1 MQITCRDC
9 SAGWGVDKVICE
21 SMQNKEHRIELCI
34 TEVNYNLQ
42 SNPTQPHHLVCLR
55 NTAGHSY
62 LSNKSTWNKSD
73 FTLSELDLELLLLFP
88 FFSDICCHLKL
99 QKVYFSLKFPSC
111 FSFWEMIAWY
121 CQTIWKTILATANY
135 QVFLLDLGNLCSNRT
150 GLGKV

>member
-88 FFSDICCHLKL
+88 FFFWYLLSSEAAEGVLFPQIPQLFFFLRNDCMILSDNLKDNISHCKL
-99 QKVYFSLKFPSC
+99 SSFSSR
-111 FSFWEMIAWY
+111 S
-121 CQTIWKTILATANY
+121 
-135 QVFLLDLGNLCSNRT
+135 
-150 GLGKV
+150 GKSL